1 MSFGDGANGA
11 RGWGRSNLRS
21 NGFTKS
27 FNSKP
32 TSLNT
37 NPSTYKVLG
46 ARNGQNLTAQAYPSS
61 TAGFTP
67 TVTQTTTPGGGG
79 AGGGNSKALASLLAA
94 YGQTNPYG
102 DYYNQRNAMAKQ
114 AYENSMGALDAAYGA
129 YMQAIE
135 DSFGSTK
142 GQLQDSYNRSKKNI
156 VDDAIHSLK
165 QAYVNKMLSQKNFDQ
180 QMSAQGITGGASE
193 TSRVSMENN
202 YGNARND
209 INRTKARN
217 LSDLEGEYN
226 DNLASALQAYNQAV
240 AQAQLAKAEQVMQ
253 LENAL
258 ANNQIAALDDYYSLV
273 KDSEGSMNNAFMA
286 AIQNG
291 QNFSFDP
298 TQVNNTFTPTE
309 ILQANTMDQR
319 SFANLLQALQAIM
332 AQNGN
337 KNIPINQLL
346 AQLGA

>member
-1 MSFGDGANGA
+1 MSFGDGAK
-11 RGWGRSNLRS
+11 GWNRSNYR
-21 NGFTKS
+21 NTKTFNKS

-32 TSLNT
+32 ITLNT
-37 NPSTYKVLG
+37 NPTTYKVLQSTG
-46 ARNGQNLTAQAYPSS
+46 GNLTSRAFPSS
-61 TAGFTP
+61 TEGFMP
-67 TVTQTTTPGGGG
+67 QTTTNPTTNGG
-79 AGGGNSKALASLLAA
+79 GGGNSKALASLLAA
-94 YGQTNPYG
+94 YGGAYNPYG

-135 DSFGSTK
+135 DSFGSTR
-142 GQLQDSYNRSKKNI
+142 GQLEDSYNRSRKNI
-156 VDDAIHSLK
+156 NEDALQSLK
-165 QAYVNKMLSQKNFDQ
+165 QAYVNKMLQEKNFDQ

-193 TSRVSMENN
+193 TTRASMANN

-217 LSDLEGEYN
+217 LSDLEGEFN

-273 KDSEGSMNNAFMA
+273 KDSEGQMNGAFAA

-298 TQVNNTFTPTE
+298 TEVNNTFTPAE

-337 KNIPINQLL
+337 KNLSINQLL